1 MGWFARTFT
10 YSIGKKLIMA
20 LTGLFLVIFLLVH
33 LFGNVFLY
41 VGKDAFNAYVHTLNE
56 TGLKIPIKIL
66 EVFLAL
72 GFLFHMID
80 GVTVWIQNRIA
91 RGVGYKIKK
100 PDPESTFASRNMII
114 SALLVFV
121 FLVIH
126 LRDFWYA
133 FHYGDKGPDITDY
146 DIVVGVFHEPIYVTI
161 YLVAMVLLGLHL
173 YHGFQSAFQTLGLNH
188 KKYTPF
194 IVWFGRF
201 YAIFVSAA
209 FASFP
214 IYFFFFVR

>member
-1 MGWFARTFT
+1 MGWFTRTLN

-20 LTGLFLVIFLLVH
+20 LTGLFLVIFLLIH
-33 LFGNVFLY
+33 LFGNIFLY
-41 VGKDAFNAYVHTLNE
+41 VGKDAFNSYVHTLNE

-80 GVTVWIQNRIA
+80 AVWLWIKNRIA

-100 PDPESTFASRNMII
+100 PDPDSTFASRNMII
-114 SALLVFV
+114 SAFLIFV
-121 FLVIH
+121 FLVVH
-126 LRDFWYA
+126 LRDFWYT
-133 FHYGDKGPDITDY
+133 FHYGERSPDVTDF
-146 DIVVGVFHEPIYVTI
+146 DIVVSVFHDPFYVTL

-194 IVWFGRF
+194 IVGLGRF
-201 YAIFVSAA
+201 YAIFVASA